1 MICLQVGE
9 LKQFLLL
16 AMTVNSYAKIN
27 IGLHILNK
35 REDNFHNIITVFQ
48 EIDFCDQISIEK
60 SDNFLFESNVSWLDD
75 KNNTCV
81 KAFEIIK
88 EKFPHISNIK
98 VFLKK
103 NVPTNAGLGGGS
115 SNGTA
120 VLKTLNKLFSLDIP
134 KEKLIELSNKIS
146 ADSPFFVDGGMQIG
160 EGTGG
165 RLIPIDSPLKEPY
178 ILLVLPDIKIN
189 TKDAYKKC
197 LLKGKTNIKFAKML
211 DELKNN
217 NLSSELFYNDFEGY
231 VFKTHPEIG
240 KIKLKILDLGAKY
253 ASLSGSGSTVFGMF
267 SKKEDMLKA
276 YQSFSPHFS
285 TIITSPK

>member
-1 MICLQVGE
+1 MI
-9 LKQFLLL
+9 
-16 AMTVNSYAKIN
+16 VNSYAKIN

-35 REDNFHNIITVFQ
+35 REDNFHNIITIFQ
-48 EIDFCDQISIEK
+48 EIDFCDQISVEK
-60 SDNFLFESNVSWLDD
+60 SDDFIFQSSVEWLDNR
-75 KNNTCV
+75 NNTCV

-88 EKFPHISNIK
+88 ENFPHISNVKIA
-98 VFLKK
+98 LKK
-103 NVPTNAGLGGGS
+103 NIPTNAGLGGGS
-115 SNGTA
+115 SNGTI
-120 VLKTLNKLFSLDIP
+120 VLKTLNELFCLEIS
-134 KEKLIELSNKIS
+134 KEKLIEFSSKIS
-146 ADSPFFVDGGMQIG
+146 SDSPFFVEGGLQVGQGRG
-160 EGTGG
+160 EE
-165 RLIPIDSPLKEPY
+165 LLPIKDALNEQY

-197 LLKGKTNIKFAKML
+197 LLKGKTNIKFAEML
-211 DELKNN
+211 NELKNN